1 MSLVLALMQ
10 TWMSFLANHSK
21 TDFVKDLDF
30 YEDTTV
36 EEHIFKGAQYAIC
49 LIEIFGT
56 GCWYQVLEK
65 SVSELK
71 KKKKIWLHGPDPCPV
86 PNTGNSCMDFR

>member
-1 MSLVLALMQ
+1 M
-10 TWMSFLANHSK
+10 ANHSK

-71 KKKKIWLHGPDPCPV
+71 KKSGSVGLIHASFQTQEIVAWTSGDPACALYI
-86 PNTGNSCMDFR
+86 

>member
-71 KKKKIWLHGPDPCPV
+71 KKIIWLHGPDPCPV